1 MFNEDFSNSLL
12 LTGQIILVVTIPL
25 IVFSLFIAYFSQLK
39 NKYLD
44 FIIELIINIP
54 IIFPPIGIGFL
65 LVFCFSKN
73 SIIGQIFDINLVFS
87 FTGICVAA
95 FLTGIPFITRSVIA
109 ANNDNLN
116 RLSEAA
122 YTLGR
127 GKINTF
133 VFVIVPLIM
142 NNILHGLIL
151 AIGRIVGEV
160 GITMMIGGNIQGKTT
175 TVSLEIYNA
184 VLDGENNRALM
195 LAIIL
200 FVFSFMLF
208 YFIRLIG
215 SKI

>member
-25 IVFSLFIAYFSQLK
+25 IVFSLLIAYFSQLK

>member
-25 IVFSLFIAYFSQLK
+25 IVFSLLIAYFSQLK

-184 VLDGENNRALM
+184 VLDGENNKALM